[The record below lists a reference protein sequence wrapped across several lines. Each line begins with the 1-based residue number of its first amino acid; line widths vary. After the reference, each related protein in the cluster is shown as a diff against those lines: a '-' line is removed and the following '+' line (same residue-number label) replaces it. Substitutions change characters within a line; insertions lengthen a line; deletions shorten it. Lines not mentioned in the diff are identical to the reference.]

1 MKNARSIIIRPLVTE
16 KGSQVREAENKYL
29 FSVAVTA
36 NKIEIKRAVEEIFNV
51 KVKSVQTATVHG
63 KVKRLGVYSGKRPDW
78 KKAVVTLE
86 PGQTI
91 DLFEQV

>member
-1 MKNARSIIIRPLVTE
+1 VKNARSIIIKPLVTE
-16 KGSQVREAENKYL
+16 KGSQMRESENKYL

-51 KVKSVQTATVHG
+51 KVKSVKTATVHG
-63 KVKRLGVYSGKRPDW
+63 KVKRLGVYQGRRPEW

-86 PGQTI
+86 AGQTI

>member
-1 MKNARSIIIRPLVTE
+1 VKNARSIIIKPLVTE

-29 FSVAVTA
+29 FSVAITA

-51 KVKSVQTATVHG
+51 KVKNVKTATVHG

>member
-1 MKNARSIIIRPLVTE
+1 VKNSRSIIIRPLVTE
-16 KGSQVREAENKYL
+16 KGSRMREGENKYL
-29 FSVAVTA
+29 FSVAATA

-51 KVKSVQTATVHG
+51 KVKSVKTATVHG
-63 KVKRLGVYSGKRPDW
+63 KVKRLGVYEGKRPDW

-86 PGQTI
+86 AGQTI